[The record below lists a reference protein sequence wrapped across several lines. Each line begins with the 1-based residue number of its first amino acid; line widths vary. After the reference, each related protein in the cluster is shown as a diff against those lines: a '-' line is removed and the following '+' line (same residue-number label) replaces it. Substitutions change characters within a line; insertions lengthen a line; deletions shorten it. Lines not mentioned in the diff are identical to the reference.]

1 MKKNRWTLLICVL
14 TLLAVC
20 LTGCSSAKGYANESM
35 DAVSPMA
42 PMTEMDYEEYKT
54 ETSTSVSGSGLQYVT
69 EDKME
74 LQADAPTAQENGSGQ
89 AATPNLAQKLI
100 YTVDLNVETLEYEK
114 SLETIEQLTAEFG
127 GYVEYA
133 QVDNNRI
140 NSKWLR
146 GANFTLRIPA
156 AQLDAFLESCGSV
169 GNVCSS
175 TRRTEN
181 RTTEYA
187 DLSARLE
194 TLRIEEDT
202 LQELLGK
209 AEDLETIV
217 SLNAYLSD
225 VRYEIER
232 VETNMRGIDGL
243 VSYSTVNLYLEEVTV
258 ASDPVT
264 PKSTFGE
271 RVSARLNDSW
281 NDFRRGLERFGVFA
295 LGELPLLLLSC
306 LLYLLPIIVVI
317 IVIIVLIRRARKKRR
332 MKKMMPPEA
341 SGEGVEPD
349 NTNE

>member
-1 MKKNRWTLLICVL
+1 MKKMRWIPLVCAVLLIALCV
-14 TLLAVC
+14 
-20 LTGCSSAKGYANESM
+20 TGCGSKMTAEMATDSI
-35 DAVSPMA
+35 A
-42 PMTEMDYEEYKT
+42 PMSPQYNTGGKYENYTEESKAEVDFD
-54 ETSTSVSGSGLQYVT
+54 SGLNYVT
-69 EDKME
+69 GDVMDVPME
-74 LQADAPTAQENGSGQ
+74 PESAIEESQSQT
-89 AATPNLAQKLI
+89 ATPNMAQKLI
-100 YTVDLNVETLEYEK
+100 YTVDLTVETLEYEK
-114 SLETIEQLTAEFG
+114 SLQTIEMLTAEFG

-140 NSKWLR
+140 NTKWLR

-156 AQLDAFLESCGSV
+156 AQLEAFLESCGSV

-209 AEDLETIV
+209 AEDLDTIV

-232 VETNMRGIDGL
+232 VEANMRGIDGL

-258 ASDPVT
+258 ATNPVT
-264 PKSTFGE
+264 PKSSFGE
-271 RVSARLNDSW
+271 RVAARMGRAWRS
-281 NDFRRGLERFGVFA
+281 FVGGLEDFGVFVF
-295 LGELPLLLLSC
+295 GELPLVLLSI
-306 LLYLLPIIVVI
+306 LLYLIPIAVVVI
-317 IVIIVLIRRARKKRR
+317 VLIVIIRRIRRRRRAKKLAA
-332 MKKMMPPEA
+332 PEVKDDSA
-341 SGEGVEPD
+341 QE
-349 NTNE
+349 

>member
-1 MKKNRWTLLICVL
+1 MRRALSFAL
-14 TLLAVC
+14 TLLLCAH
-20 LTGCSSAKGYANESM
+20 
-35 DAVSPMA
+35 
-42 PMTEMDYEEYKT
+42 
-54 ETSTSVSGSGLQYVT
+54 
-69 EDKME
+69 
-74 LQADAPTAQENGSGQ
+74 
-89 AATPNLAQKLI
+89 AAA
-100 YTVDLNVETLEYEK
+100 
-114 SLETIEQLTAEFG
+114 
-127 GYVEYA
+127 
-133 QVDNNRI
+133 
-140 NSKWLR
+140 
-146 GANFTLRIPA
+146 
-156 AQLDAFLESCGSV
+156 
-169 GNVCSS
+169 
-175 TRRTEN
+175 
-181 RTTEYA
+181 
-187 DLSARLE
+187 E

-317 IVIIVLIRRARKKRR
+317 IVIIMLIRRARKKRR
-332 MKKMMPPEA
+332 MKKMMPIFKFIGFLYARIFPLLL
-341 SGEGVEPD
+341 GDTKTPPL
-349 NTNE
+349 